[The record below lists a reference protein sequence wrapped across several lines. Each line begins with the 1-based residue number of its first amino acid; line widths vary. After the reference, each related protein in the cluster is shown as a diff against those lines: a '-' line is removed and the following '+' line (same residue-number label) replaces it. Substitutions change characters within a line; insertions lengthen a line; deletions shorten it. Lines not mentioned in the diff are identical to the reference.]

1 MSLSRGFELKCFKDG
16 IPHRRDYPG
25 ATYQQAMTV
34 ALRSGERWDF
44 VETLSGNIRR
54 YRDESG
60 QPTPKLFGT
69 LAAAIDEDVQRRERA
84 QARLDAPRIAPKIT
98 AEPQGPNNS
107 EQGHAA
113 MIEHRPPRESR
124 RMLREGLPR
133 AAWFFPQQFRKKIVG
148 EVFLKH
154 FEQRH
159 TESSIN
165 NFVDECVREG
175 IFIRVRTAWYT
186 LREGFAVPPPEQKKQ
201 EAATPVSTP
210 PPALPS
216 FTHPMQGANPLDALF
231 HKPFASKQVAA
242 NGQTAT
248 VANGADTTPSVAPAP
263 QVNVQSSMLSMMV
276 LADLVATDTTGHELL
291 LLEMSEGMSTMQKL
305 LDRCASM
312 VAQYEKAQQARN
324 QLLALL
330 GKEQPKPA
338 AAQQGPPPSTIPAPS
353 DKTTAAH

>member
-1 MSLSRGFELKCFKDG
+1 
-16 IPHRRDYPG
+16 
-25 ATYQQAMTV
+25 MTV

-54 YRDESG
+54 YRDENG
-60 QPTPKLFGT
+60 LPPPKLFGT

-84 QARLDAPRIAPKIT
+84 QARLDAPRIAPKIS
-98 AEPQGPNNS
+98 AEPHRTINS

-124 RMLREGLPR
+124 RMLREGLPQV
-133 AAWFFPQQFRKKIVG
+133 AWFLPQQFRKKLVG
-148 EVFLKH
+148 ETFLKQ
-154 FEQRH
+154 FQQRH

-186 LREGFAVPPPEQKKQ
+186 VREGFAVPPPEQKKQ
-201 EAATPVSTP
+201 EASAPASAS

-216 FTHPMQGANPLDALF
+216 FAHPMQGANPLDALF
-231 HKPFASKQVAA
+231 HKPFASKQAPP
-242 NGQTAT
+242 NGQTET
-248 VANGADTTPSVAPAP
+248 VANGADAAPPPTTPTP

-291 LLEMSEGMSTMQKL
+291 LLELSEGMSNMQKL

-330 GKEQPKPA
+330 GKEPPKPA
-338 AAQQGPPPSTIPAPS
+338 AAPQGPPPAIITTSA
-353 DKTTAAH
+353 DKTPAAH